1 MFNRRQK
8 VKHRAI
14 MPHIIDAE
22 PQVGGCDIGD
32 QPANAV
38 RCGSQTLLA
47 NVDRDLRNVES
58 CDVLIAERQE
68 VVG

>member
-1 MFNRRQK
+1 MG
-8 VKHRAI
+8 
-14 MPHIIDAE
+14 AE

-32 QPANAV
+32 QPANAT

-47 NVDRDLRNVES
+47 NIDRDLGDVES
-58 CDVLIAERQE
+58 SYVLIAERQE